1 MAKIGEIY
9 EFLNSLAPFETQDSF
24 DNSGLLVGDKNQEAT
39 RVLLAMDA
47 TPEAIN
53 EAKRLGCNLLV
64 THHPVIFNGIKAL
77 TPELPAYMLL
87 NNGISCISAHTNLDC
102 AEYGISD
109 IMCDLLGFE
118 NIHQLVDANR
128 KDKEGNEV
136 GYGAVG
142 ICCEMTP
149 ESLAMLCKQ
158 VFKTNGL
165 RYVAGNR
172 TIKKV
177 AMISGAGGDF
187 WWHASKLGADAYI
200 TADVKHHQFLDA
212 HSAGLTL
219 IDAGHHETEVVAMP
233 YLQKVLSERFGD
245 TEFLVSQLEYCV
257 KSI

>member
-9 EFLNSLAPFETQDSF
+9 EFLNGLVPFYTQDSW
-24 DNSGLLVGDKNQEAT
+24 DNSGFLVGDKNTEVNK
-39 RVLLAMDA
+39 VLLAMDA
-47 TPEAIN
+47 TPDAIN
-53 EAKRLGCNLLV
+53 EAKKLGCNLLV
-64 THHPVIFNGIKAL
+64 THHPVIFSGIKSL

-87 NNGISCISAHTNLDC
+87 SNGISCISAHTNLDC

-118 NIHQLVDANR
+118 NIHQIVDANR
-128 KDKEGNEV
+128 KDKNGNDV

-142 ICCEMTP
+142 ICREMTP
-149 ESLAMLCKQ
+149 EALASLCKQ

-177 AMISGAGGDF
+177 AMISGGGGGFGDK
-187 WWHASKLGADAYI
+187 ALALGADAYI
-200 TADVKHHQFLDA
+200 TADVKHNQFLDA
-212 HSAGLTL
+212 HAWGLTL
-219 IDAGHHETEVVAMP
+219 IDAGHHETEVIAMP
-233 YLQKVLSERFGD
+233 YLQKVLSKQFPS
-245 TEFLVSQLEYCV
+245 TEFLVSQVEYCV